1 MFRKSLRVNRRWDP
15 SREPFYVPAL
25 ARKFRPDFSFSE
37 QNSEQ
42 ELHDRA
48 VKGNG
53 TRVQFESE
61 IGQRRYAF
69 CLRALDEQRK
79 ENPELVELV
88 ITSVLRATDCDV
100 ARTVHRAKKYFD
112 FYVDLFGKL
121 SHKQSLTGD
130 QDLRES
136 LESGALQ
143 VFENCDEK
151 GRGLACVVFR
161 RITQQR
167 GHTESAG
174 VRLLR
179 VMNYA
184 LIRTLR
190 NYPTTQ
196 KNGFII
202 VADMGGLSF
211 ENYSFTISRTN
222 MYVASRFFPCK
233 FHKICFLRP
242 LYFLKFVLP
251 ALKSFA
257 FPGPMAENVHILT
270 QDPKDLLREPLNL
283 RPEILPPMYGGTN
296 TSFDFAARVR
306 GWQLEEEET
315 ECHDMGSTSR
325 GENSINKTEEEEECK
340 ENDGGD
346 DGDEAMNVEI
356 ANANVNPT

>member
-1 MFRKSLRVNRRWDP
+1 MGSV
-15 SREPFYVPAL
+15 REPFYVPAL
-25 ARKFRPDFSFSE
+25 ARKFDRIFLLGTKLGTGTPRPRGERERDTSAIRIGNRATTVRVLPESF
-37 QNSEQ
+37 
-42 ELHDRA
+42 
-48 VKGNG
+48 
-53 TRVQFESE
+53 
-61 IGQRRYAF
+61 RRTT
-69 CLRALDEQRK
+69 ERK
-79 ENPELVELV
+79 SRTGRTGDHVGVE
-88 ITSVLRATDCDV
+88 RATDCDV

-340 ENDGGD
+340 ENDDGD

-356 ANANVNPT
+356 MTSTT